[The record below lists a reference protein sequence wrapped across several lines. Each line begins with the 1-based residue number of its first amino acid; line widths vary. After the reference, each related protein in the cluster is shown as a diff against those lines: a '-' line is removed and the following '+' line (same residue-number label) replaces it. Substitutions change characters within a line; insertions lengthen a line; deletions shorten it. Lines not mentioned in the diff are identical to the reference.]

1 MSDGKKNAPKPKP
14 EAVSA
19 GEKRQQDQDPKS
31 GQFLPGNRAGKGNP
45 NLLRVKAMREALQ
58 EAASPEK
65 LKKVLEAMAQKA
77 LEGDVQ
83 AGRLVLEFSVG
94 KPRRQE
100 AGDTIQID
108 LPNIENVSDI
118 AVASGRVIE
127 AVGSGEITL
136 GEAQALAGMLGSAG
150 KLLEMAAIEAR
161 LAAVEEKVADL
172 RYL

>member
-1 MSDGKKNAPKPKP
+1 M
-14 EAVSA
+14 
-19 GEKRQQDQDPKS
+19 RQ
-31 GQFLPGNRAGKGNP
+31 F
-45 NLLRVKAMREALQ
+45 KAMKEALQ
-58 EAASPEK
+58 KAATPTR
-65 LKKVLEAMAQKA
+65 LEALLTVMFKKA
-77 LEGDVQ
+77 VEEGDVQ
-83 AGRLVLEFSVG
+83 AGRLALEFSVG

-100 AGDTIQID
+100 AGDVVQIA